1 MSRMK
6 KIGVL
11 TSGGDCPGLNAVIR
25 GVTLQAAES
34 YGCEVIGIH
43 DGHIGLLKDPPDVE
57 PLSPANFSGELLRT
71 GGTFLGT
78 TTTDSPF
85 DYPMA
90 DGTTKDRS
98 ADVIAAIAALEL
110 DGIIVIGGDGSM
122 RLFDRLLT
130 TAGVPWVGVP
140 KTIDNDVP
148 GTEFAVGFFTA
159 VDVVGNAL
167 DRLQSTA
174 ASHRRVMVLET
185 MGRDSG
191 FIALY
196 GGVAGGA
203 DAVLIPELS
212 YDLDALAD
220 HVTRIRAEEKGH
232 VLVTVAEGVPGPG
245 GEQVTLP
252 YFGSGSAAGGVGTV
266 LADALTEKT
275 GVSARCTVLG
285 HLQRGGIPAMFDRLL
300 GSVLSAKAVD
310 VLMDGGSARMA
321 AWRNGMA
328 GDVPMDEVVKGPRKV
343 DLKGGMIS
351 VARGLGMYVGE
362 RP

>member
-1 MSRMK
+1 MAKLK

-25 GVTLQAAES
+25 GVTLRADES
-34 YGCEVIGIH
+34 YGCEVTGIH
-43 DGHIGLLKDPPDVE
+43 DGHLGLLKDPPDVE
-57 PLSPANFSGELLRT
+57 VLTPGHFSGELLRT

-78 TTTDSPF
+78 TTTVSPF
-85 DYPMA
+85 AYPME
-90 DGTTKDRS
+90 DGTKKDRS
-98 ADVIAAIAALEL
+98 AEVIATIESLGL

-130 TAGVPWVGVP
+130 SAGVPWVGIP

-174 ASHRRVMVLET
+174 ASHRRTMVLET
-185 MGRDSG
+185 MGRESG

-196 GGVAGGA
+196 GGVTGGA
-203 DAVLIPELS
+203 DAVLIPELE
-212 YDLDALAD
+212 YDLEALAD

-245 GEQVTLP
+245 GEPVTLP
-252 YFGSGSAAGGVGTV
+252 YYGSHAAAGGVGTV
-266 LADALTEKT
+266 LADALSEKT

-300 GSVLSAKAVD
+300 GSVLSAQAVD
-310 VLMDGGSARMA
+310 VLMRGGSARMA
-321 AWRNGMA
+321 AWRNGGA
-328 GDVPMDEVVKGPRKV
+328 DDVPMDEVVKGPRKV
-343 DLKGGMIS
+343 DLSGGMIS
-351 VARGLGMYVGE
+351 VARGLGMYVGTN
-362 RP
+362 